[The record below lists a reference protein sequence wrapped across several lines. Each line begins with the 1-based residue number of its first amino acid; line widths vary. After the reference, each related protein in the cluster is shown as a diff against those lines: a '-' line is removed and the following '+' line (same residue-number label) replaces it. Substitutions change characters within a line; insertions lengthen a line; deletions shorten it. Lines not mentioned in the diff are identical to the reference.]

1 MGFFSPVLLDAVLF
15 PMLQAVFPFNIYFVL
30 RKLSHNMINNALL
43 TISSQIN
50 VFARVVISAYL
61 LRICKDI
68 NISHNIQ
75 LHIQLNARFQFTLV
89 KLFVAFL
96 PVAVSLHGH
105 RAHLFEGEFCQT
117 GVPWASCRKC
127 YLEKVRY
134 KSKFLIFLTD
144 LYFKG
149 VSIHVIRHSVYLS
162 DMTALK
168 SAQHNSSKLFRRFN
182 QYLSLFLRQGSTF
195 KF

>member
-1 MGFFSPVLLDAVLF
+1 
-15 PMLQAVFPFNIYFVL
+15 
-30 RKLSHNMINNALL
+30 MINNALL
-43 TISSQIN
+43 TISSYIN

-105 RAHLFEGEFCQT
+105 RAHLLEGEFCQT

-127 YLEKVRY
+127 YLETVHY
-134 KSKFLIFLTD
+134 KSKFLIF
-144 LYFKG
+144 
-149 VSIHVIRHSVYLS
+149 
-162 DMTALK
+162 
-168 SAQHNSSKLFRRFN
+168 
-182 QYLSLFLRQGSTF
+182 
-195 KF
+195 

>member
-1 MGFFSPVLLDAVLF
+1 
-15 PMLQAVFPFNIYFVL
+15 
-30 RKLSHNMINNALL
+30 MINNALL

-105 RAHLFEGEFCQT
+105 RAHLLEGEFCQT

-168 SAQHNSSKLFRRFN
+168 YTASMSSGILCI
-182 QYLSLFLRQGSTF
+182 FLT
-195 KF
+195 

>member
-1 MGFFSPVLLDAVLF
+1 M
-15 PMLQAVFPFNIYFVL
+15 
-30 RKLSHNMINNALL
+30 MINNALL
-43 TISSQIN
+43 TISGQIN
-50 VFARVVISAYL
+50 VFARVIISAYL

-105 RAHLFEGEFCQT
+105 RARLFEGEFCQT

-127 YLEKVRY
+127 YLEKVRQ

-168 SAQHNSSKLFRRFN
+168 SAQHNSSKLFQRFN
-182 QYLSLFLRQGSTF
+182 QYLSLFFTAGQHIQVLIVHSRIF
-195 KF
+195 NPKYAPPN

>member
-1 MGFFSPVLLDAVLF
+1 MYSLEQLH
-15 PMLQAVFPFNIYFVL
+15 QYIYC
-30 RKLSHNMINNALL
+30 
-43 TISSQIN
+43 
-50 VFARVVISAYL
+50 VFAKIL
-61 LRICKDI
+61 
-68 NISHNIQ
+68 NISHNTQ

-89 KLFVAFL
+89 TLFFAFL

-105 RAHLFEGEFCQT
+105 RARLFEGEFCQT

-149 VSIHVIRHSVYLS
+149 VSIHVIRHSMYLS

-168 SAQHNSSKLFRRFN
+168 SAQHNSSKLFQRFN

-195 KF
+195 KFLL